1 MSTDPVALESAIKEY
16 AARTTARSIQ
26 PEESSTQPVGLVA
39 GLITDFGLGN
49 EPALRRRLYERL
61 QRLVETYG
69 QQVELLIAEKRT
81 MAKAPTTRRPGN
93 YFVRA
98 ITIALRERGLV

>member
-1 MSTDPVALESAIKEY
+1 MSTDPMALESAVKEY
-16 AARTTARSIQ
+16 QARSNHK
-26 PEESSTQPVGLVA
+26 PVMAEESSTQPVGLVA

-69 QQVELLIAEKRT
+69 QAVELLIAEKRSI
-81 MAKAPTTRRPGN
+81 AKHPTTRRPGN
-93 YFVRA
+93 YFAKA
-98 ITIALRERGLV
+98 ITIALREKGLV

>member
-1 MSTDPVALESAIKEY
+1 MATDPVALESAVKEY
-16 AARTTARSIQ
+16 QARTSVLSTATASM
-26 PEESSTQPVGLVA
+26 PTQPVGLVA
-39 GLITDFGLGN
+39 GLISDFGLGN

-81 MAKAPTTRRPGN
+81 MAKHPTTRKPGN
-93 YFVRA
+93 YFVRS
-98 ITIALRERGLV
+98 ITIALREKGLV